1 MKTTGYIPVHNV
13 YDGKFNAISGKQIDL
28 LCPTPNMIRLEDIA
42 HALSNICRFGGHS
55 RTFYSVAQ
63 HSVLVAEL
71 APFRLRKE
79 ALLHDATEA
88 YVGDVIKP
96 LKVLLGDVF
105 ENIENSFLKA
115 IIKKFDLDDKK
126 LLKVKQ
132 CDKEALELEHE
143 YLQKGNLDE
152 LARKIVEYPG
162 NIERLLVP
170 WPPEMA
176 ENIFLSYCKRWHISE

>member
-1 MKTTGYIPVHNV
+1 MSTTEFIPVHDV
-13 YDGKFNAISGKQIDL
+13 YDGKFNAVSGKQIDL
-28 LCPTPNMIRLEDIA
+28 LCPTPDMICIEDIA

-55 RTFYSVAQ
+55 RLFYSVAQ

-71 APFRLRKE
+71 GPIRLRKE

-115 IIKKFDLDDKK
+115 IIKKFGLDDKR

-132 CDKEALELEHE
+132 YDKEALELEHE
-143 YLQKGNLDE
+143 YLQKGNFDE
-152 LARKIVEYPG
+152 LARKIIEYPG

-170 WPPEMA
+170 WPPEISKR
-176 ENIFLSYCKRWHISE
+176 IFLSFYEGFNIPG